1 MVKIVVVEAV
11 RKVEIP
17 RRFAGFP
24 SEVGTPLLGVSTER
38 LFHSFWRRPIFFQKT
53 SRQDR
58 LGATIGDAVDR
69 EHALFS
75 PSSSV

>member
-1 MVKIVVVEAV
+1 LLLLRLCEKRKSRAV
-11 RKVEIP
+11 CGISK
-17 RRFAGFP
+17 
-24 SEVGTPLLGVSTER
+24 ER

-75 PSSSV
+75 PFSSV